1 MTSGHAQLPG
11 SVWLRWL
18 RNPPLRTGVL
28 CGLYLAGVMAV
39 ALLAAN
45 RLPALEP
52 FADLRNWICRGVFLI
67 FSLVPV
73 GAFFR
78 APWRLFLSGAT
89 GWLVFTL
96 GYAVAGIFFDNLHT
110 RLNITTFHM
119 FLLGAGSYAVVAVA
133 LWVAES
139 AKLAIAHA
147 LVHPHSH
154 TRPARHHE

>member
-1 MTSGHAQLPG
+1 MHLPG

-18 RNPPLRTGVL
+18 KHPPMRTGVIA
-28 CGLYLAGVMAV
+28 GAYLSGVMAV

-67 FSLVPV
+67 FALVPV
-73 GAFFR
+73 GTFFR
-78 APWRLFLSGAT
+78 APWHLFVSGSS

-96 GYAVAGIFFDNLHT
+96 GYSLAGAFFDNLHT
-110 RLNITTFHM
+110 RLNISTLQM
-119 FLLGAGSYAVVAVA
+119 LLVGAGCYAVLAAA

-139 AKLAIAHA
+139 AKLVIEHVIAHS
-147 LVHPHSH
+147 PTPS
-154 TRPARHHE
+154 RPAARPHE